1 MEEEVKKV
9 SGENRGLFTSSA
21 SPCRNVSAAKELR
34 EDFAGGPA
42 AHDENQAE
50 WAAPRQMNQPVV
62 YQRVVLHM
70 GCG

>member
-1 MEEEVKKV
+1 MEEAVKKV

-50 WAAPRQMNQPVV
+50 WAAPR
-62 YQRVVLHM
+62 
-70 GCG
+70 